1 MNKKKKFVPA
11 ANELLFSG
19 RELLWVILPVL
30 VLILL
35 VLPVWHASWE
45 TIELPENFRLPYVNR
60 DNYYL
65 YSRCAALETAR
76 SRYLFIGDSAIW
88 GMYAGNSGTIPA
100 HLNRLLKER
109 CCGNLA
115 IDGLHPVAMRTL
127 VQTFGDGVRGRTVL
141 IYFNPL
147 WVNSPKYDL
156 SGSEPFTVNHPEL
169 LPQFGSIAC
178 YQAGFD
184 KKIGILL
191 DRYVRFFGW
200 KKHLQNYFYRNEDFK
215 SFLVKNQVADPFA
228 PIRRHIVPEEKEHKG
243 TDKNYLTR
251 GIPVQHWE
259 WVPLEK
265 SRQWQALLETA
276 EILRSRGN
284 KVLVMV
290 GTINPGLLDAGTLAG
305 LKKLRLQA
313 ADDLKRKGIEPV
325 MFPELPAEFYA
336 DASHLLESGYARIA
350 EFLLKEKI
358 IRNRSAA
365 ATEN

>member
-1 MNKKKKFVPA
+1 MSKRKKFVPA
-11 ANELLFSG
+11 ANALLFSG

-45 TIELPENFRLPYVNR
+45 KIELPENFRLPYVNR

-76 SRYLFIGDSAIW
+76 SRYLFLGDSAIW

-100 HLNRLLKER
+100 QLNRLLKER

-127 VQTFGDGVRGRTVL
+127 VGSFGGAVRGRTVL

-147 WVNSPKYDL
+147 WVNSAKYDL
-156 SGSEPFTVNHPEL
+156 SGEESFNVNHPDL

-178 YQAGFD
+178 YQAEFD
-184 KKIGILL
+184 KRIGILL

-200 KKHLQNYFYRNEDFK
+200 KRHLQNYFYSNEDFK
-215 SFLVKNQVADPFA
+215 NYLVKTGSANLFS
-228 PIRRHIVPEEKEHKG
+228 PIRRTLRPEEKEHKG
-243 TDKNYLTR
+243 TTQNYSTR

-265 SRQWQALLETA
+265 SRQWQALLDTVY
-276 EILRSRGN
+276 ILRGRGN
-284 KVLVMV
+284 RVLVMV
-290 GTINPGLLDAGTLAG
+290 GTINPGLLDGATLSG

-313 ADDLKRKGIEPV
+313 AADLKKEGIEFV
-325 MFPELPAEFYA
+325 MFPELPGEFYA
-336 DASHLLESGYARIA
+336 DASHLLESGYAQIA
-350 EFLLKEKI
+350 DFLLKEKI
-358 IRNRSAA
+358 IQ
-365 ATEN
+365 